1 MSLFLILACLVA
13 AAALAI
19 LLAPLWRAPRTEQES
34 PAANEETRKLRDQLR
49 QLAKRHAEG
58 GIDDKHYNR
67 RKAGLERK
75 LVDSMVRAPA
85 QSTAPAQPSRNLGL
99 ALSAFVVAIAA
110 AGYAWVGT
118 PQALTVAGANAGAET
133 SGTQHALSN
142 EQIIA
147 MVDKLAARLKDEP
160 DNVEGWIVLARSYAV
175 MGRHADALPAFRK
188 ALALRKDDPT
198 LLADL
203 ADTLAVT
210 QGRSLDGEPMRL
222 VEQALKLDPDNVKAL
237 SLAGTFAFNNKDY
250 ATAIRHW
257 ERVLQVAPADS
268 PLAQQMRG
276 GIEEARQLAQ
286 GKTPETSAA
295 AIPTPAPAAPAAPAV
310 AAGAAAVTGTVSLA
324 PALAA
329 KASPEDTVFIF
340 ARPAAGSRMPLAII
354 RKQVKDLPF
363 RFELND
369 SMAMSPQSRI
379 SAFSQVVVGA
389 RVSKS
394 GTAVPEAGDLQGQS
408 QPVAVGTRDLSIEI
422 RDIVASR

>member
-13 AAALAI
+13 LAALAI
-19 LLAPLWRAPRTEQES
+19 LLVPFWKAPRAEQES
-34 PAANEETRKLRDQLR
+34 PEASEETRKLRDQLR

-58 GIDDKHYNR
+58 EVDDKHYNR

-75 LVDSMVRAPA
+75 LVDSLVHAPA
-85 QSTAPAQPSRNLGL
+85 QSSAPAQPSRNLGL

-110 AGYAWVGT
+110 GGYAWVGT
-118 PQALTVAGANAGAET
+118 PQALTVVAGRTAEAT
-133 SGTQHALSN
+133 DNQHALSN
-142 EQIIA
+142 EQIVA
-147 MVDKLAARLKDEP
+147 MVDKLAARLKNEP
-160 DNVEGWIVLARSYAV
+160 DNAEGWIVLARSYAV

-188 ALALRKDDPT
+188 ALELRKDDPM

-237 SLAGTFAFNNKDY
+237 SLAGTFAFNQKDY

-276 GIEEARQLAQ
+276 GIEEARRLAE
-286 GKTPETSAA
+286 GKTPETAAAATPASAA
-295 AIPTPAPAAPAAPAV
+295 PAPAV
-310 AAGAAAVTGTVSLA
+310 AAGATTVSGMVSLA

-329 KASPEDTVFIF
+329 KASPEDTVFVF
-340 ARPAAGSRMPLAII
+340 ARPAEGSRMPLAII

-363 RFELND
+363 RFELSD
-369 SMAMSPQSRI
+369 SMAMTPQSRL

-389 RVSKS
+389 RVSKA

-408 QPVAVGTRDLSIEI
+408 QPVAVGTRDLAIEI
-422 RDIVASR
+422 RDVVASR

>member
-13 AAALAI
+13 AAALTI
-19 LLAPLWRAPRTEQES
+19 LLAPMWRAPRTEQES
-34 PAANEETRKLRDQLR
+34 PAANEETHKLRDQLR

-75 LVDSMVRAPA
+75 LVDSMVHAPA
-85 QSTAPAQPSRNLGL
+85 QSSAPERPSRSLGL
-99 ALSAFVVAIAA
+99 ALSAFIVAVAA

-118 PQALTVAGANAGAET
+118 PQALTVVAGRAAEAT
-133 SGTQHALSN
+133 GNQHALSN
-142 EQIIA
+142 EQILA
-147 MVDKLAARLKDEP
+147 MVDKLAARLKAEP
-160 DNVEGWIVLARSYAV
+160 DNAEGWIVLARSYAV

-188 ALALRKDDPT
+188 ALELRKDDPM

-286 GKTPETSAA
+286 GKTPVSPVAA
-295 AIPTPAPAAPAAPAV
+295 TPPPAPAAPSPAATAGTTAV
-310 AAGAAAVTGTVSLA
+310 SGTVSLA

-329 KASPEDTVFIF
+329 KASPEDTVFVF
-340 ARPAAGSRMPLAII
+340 ARPAEGSRMPLAIV

-363 RFELND
+363 RFELDD
-369 SMAMSPQSRI
+369 SMAMSPQSRL
-379 SAFSQVVVGA
+379 SAFSQVIVGA

-408 QPVAVGTRDLSIEI
+408 QPVAVGTRDLAIEI
-422 RDIVASR
+422 RDIVATR

>member
-1 MSLFLILACLVA
+1 
-13 AAALAI
+13 
-19 LLAPLWRAPRTEQES
+19 
-34 PAANEETRKLRDQLR
+34 
-49 QLAKRHAEG
+49 
-58 GIDDKHYNR
+58 
-67 RKAGLERK
+67 
-75 LVDSMVRAPA
+75 
-85 QSTAPAQPSRNLGL
+85 
-99 ALSAFVVAIAA
+99 
-110 AGYAWVGT
+110 
-118 PQALTVAGANAGAET
+118 
-133 SGTQHALSN
+133 
-142 EQIIA
+142 
-147 MVDKLAARLKDEP
+147 
-160 DNVEGWIVLARSYAV
+160 
-175 MGRHADALPAFRK
+175 
-188 ALALRKDDPT
+188 
-198 LLADL
+198 
-203 ADTLAVT
+203 
-210 QGRSLDGEPMRL
+210 MRL

-295 AIPTPAPAAPAAPAV
+295 AIPTPAPAAPAPAI

>member
-1 MSLFLILACLVA
+1 MSLFLILAGLVA

-19 LLAPLWRAPRTEQES
+19 LLVPFWKAPHAEQES
-34 PAANEETRKLRDQLR
+34 PEASEETRKLRDQLR

-58 GIDDKHYNR
+58 EVDDKHYNR

-75 LVDSMVRAPA
+75 LVDSLVHAPA
-85 QSTAPAQPSRNLGL
+85 QSSAPAQPSRNLGL

-110 AGYAWVGT
+110 GGYAWVGT
-118 PQALTVAGANAGAET
+118 PQALTVVAGRTAEAT
-133 SGTQHALSN
+133 DNQHALSN
-142 EQIIA
+142 EQIVA
-147 MVDKLAARLKDEP
+147 MVDKLAARLKNEP
-160 DNVEGWIVLARSYAV
+160 DNAEGWIVLARSYAV

-188 ALALRKDDPT
+188 ALELRKDDPM

-237 SLAGTFAFNNKDY
+237 SLAGTFAFNQKDY

-276 GIEEARQLAQ
+276 GIEEARRLAE
-286 GKTPETSAA
+286 GKMPETAA
-295 AIPTPAPAAPAAPAV
+295 AATPTPAPAV
-310 AAGAAAVTGTVSLA
+310 AAGATTVSGTVSLA

-329 KASPEDTVFIF
+329 KASPEDTVFVF
-340 ARPAAGSRMPLAII
+340 ARPAEGSRMPLAII

-363 RFELND
+363 RFELSD
-369 SMAMSPQSRI
+369 SMAMTPQSRL

-389 RVSKS
+389 RVSKA

-408 QPVAVGTRDLSIEI
+408 QPVAVGTRDLAIEI
-422 RDIVASR
+422 RDVVASR

>member
-13 AAALAI
+13 AAALTI

-34 PAANEETRKLRDQLR
+34 PAANEETHKLRDQLR

-75 LVDSMVRAPA
+75 LVDSMVHAPA
-85 QSTAPAQPSRNLGL
+85 QSSAPERPSRSLGL
-99 ALSAFVVAIAA
+99 ALSAFIVAVAA

-118 PQALTVAGANAGAET
+118 PQALTVVAGRAAEAT
-133 SGTQHALSN
+133 GNQHALSN
-142 EQIIA
+142 EQILA
-147 MVDKLAARLKDEP
+147 MVDKLAARLKAEP
-160 DNVEGWIVLARSYAV
+160 DNAEGWIVLARSYAV

-188 ALALRKDDPT
+188 ALELRKDDPM

-286 GKTPETSAA
+286 GKTPVSPVAA
-295 AIPTPAPAAPAAPAV
+295 TPPPAPAAPSPAATAGTTAV
-310 AAGAAAVTGTVSLA
+310 SGTVSLA

-329 KASPEDTVFIF
+329 KASPEDTVFVF
-340 ARPAAGSRMPLAII
+340 ARPAEGSRMPLAIV

-363 RFELND
+363 RFELDD
-369 SMAMSPQSRI
+369 SMAMSPQSRL
-379 SAFSQVVVGA
+379 SAFSQVIVGA

-408 QPVAVGTRDLSIEI
+408 QPVAVGTRDLAIEI
-422 RDIVASR
+422 RDIVATR

>member
-13 AAALAI
+13 AAALTI

-34 PAANEETRKLRDQLR
+34 PAASEETRKLRDQLR

-75 LVDSMVRAPA
+75 LVDSMVHAPA
-85 QSTAPAQPSRNLGL
+85 QSTAPAQPSRSLGL

-110 AGYAWVGT
+110 GGYAWVGT
-118 PQALTVAGANAGAET
+118 PQALTVVAGRAAEAT
-133 SGTQHALSN
+133 GDQHALSN

-188 ALALRKDDPT
+188 ALALRKDDPM

-295 AIPTPAPAAPAAPAV
+295 ATPTPAPAAPAPAV
-310 AAGAAAVTGTVSLA
+310 AAGAAAISGTVSLA

-329 KASPEDTVFIF
+329 NASPEDTVFVF
-340 ARPAAGSRMPLAII
+340 ARPAEGSRMPLAII

-363 RFELND
+363 RFELDD
-369 SMAMSPQSRI
+369 SMAMSPQSRL
-379 SAFSQVVVGA
+379 SAFSQVIVGA

-422 RDIVASR
+422 RDVLASR